1 MTFMYKEKK
10 VLKIEDVLNVIC
22 VISNPCNY
30 RRRIELAKIFISHM
44 LKTKD
49 VRLYVVECIYP
60 GLGQT
65 EYQLTE
71 AGNPNHLQ
79 LTAETVLWTK
89 ENMINLGVQ
98 KLLPTDYKAFA
109 FLDADLHFDN
119 PLWAEETLSKLRK
132 CDVLQPFETG
142 YNLNNIN
149 KIDKTTEMLYSYCY
163 LWKKNNM
170 PNNAKFFNIK
180 KELWHPGWGWAMTH
194 EAYEKMNGL
203 YDLGI
208 VGGGDTI
215 LAKSLMV
222 PNFMKTSVPFIKCPI
237 EFRKSLYDYQQRC
250 EGLTVDYVSGRVYH
264 YYHGSFENRRYT
276 NRWNIIIYYKYNP
289 YSFLT
294 RNECGMYKAT
304 QFFPVEMK
312 KMIVK
317 YFEERNEDN

>member
-1 MTFMYKEKK
+1 MT
-10 VLKIEDVLNVIC
+10 KIEDVLNVIC

-30 RRRIELAKIFISHM
+30 KRRIELAKIFISHM

-49 VRLYVVECIYP
+49 VRLYIVECIYP

-109 FLDADLHFDN
+109 FLDADLRFDN
-119 PLWAEETLSKLRK
+119 PLWAEETLIKLRK

-142 YNLNNIN
+142 YNLNHIN
-149 KIDKTTEMLYSYCY
+149 KIDKASEMLYSYCH

-170 PNNAKFFNIK
+170 ANNTKNPKSNELLNIK
-180 KELWHPGWGWAMTH
+180 KELWHHGWGWAMTRV
-194 EAYEKMNGL
+194 AYEKMNGL

-215 LAKSLMV
+215 LAKSLTV
-222 PNFMKTSVPFIKCPI
+222 PNYMNTNDLFMKCPI

-250 EGLTVDYVSGRVYH
+250 AGLKVDYVSGMVYH
-264 YYHGSFENRRYT
+264 YYHGSFANRKYT
-276 NRWNIIIYYKYNP
+276 DRWNIIIYYRYNP
-289 YSFLT
+289 YLFLT

-304 QFFPVEMK
+304 QFFPVGMQK
-312 KMIVK
+312 IILK